1 MIDKIDVDSGKYSI
15 VLEDDYSVNLYRHGE
30 LWTEN
35 PSHSK
40 MLIAIIYE
48 MQELRKLVSDISF
61 DFDPDISM
69 GPPCG
74 PEMLKR
80 IKEYEERFGV
90 DLRYAGMEAYMEN
103 NK

>member
-1 MIDKIDVDSGKYSI
+1 MVDKIDVDGGKYSI
-15 VLEDDYSVNLYRHGE
+15 VLEDDYNVNLYRHGE

-35 PSHSK
+35 APHSK
-40 MLIAIIYE
+40 MLISIIYE

-61 DFDPDISM
+61 DFDPEVRL

-74 PEMLKR
+74 PEMLAR

-90 DLRYAGMEAYMEN
+90 DLRYV
-103 NK
+103 K